1 MQGDYAKI
9 IDRLTELG
17 LHEEAF
23 SVGVLGLE
31 AKRMRITLDEIA
43 ADAWEDANL
52 TELQIQRKEK
62 RFVPTVIY
70 GGRA

>member
-1 MQGDYAKI
+1 MIDTYAAL
-9 IDRLTELG
+9 IDRLTNLG

-23 SVGVLGLE
+23 SLGILSLE
-31 AKRMRITLDEIA
+31 AKRMRTTLDEIA
-43 ADAWEDANL
+43 ADAWEDTNL
-52 TELQIQRKEK
+52 TEAQIQRKEK